1 MKVKF
6 INIGKDQKC
15 FEDECKVKLTEEWLY
30 KKVKPYILSSVIEF
44 YNLENGNVGV
54 FVGGVRQV
62 GEIEVIYDF

>member
-6 INIGKDQKC
+6 INIGKSEEC
-15 FEDECKVKLTEEWLY
+15 FEDECKVKLTKEWLY

-44 YNLENGNVGV
+44 YNLQNGNVGV

-62 GEIEVIYDF
+62 GEIEING